1 VGDKIQA
8 LKALTERLKEM
19 RIYLQNVLSGKFR
32 YNHAIIHNFQDIF
45 NLLPNLKVEQTVKNF
60 SVKTNDYMHVIY
72 VSNLIRA
79 VISLHNLI
87 NNKIQTKEIEID
99 NAKRE
104 EEARKKKDEETRK
117 KVEDAL
123 KKAEEADDGK
133 PKEAPQ

>member
-1 VGDKIQA
+1 
-8 LKALTERLKEM
+8 M
-19 RIYLQNVLSGKFR
+19 LSGKFR
-32 YNHAIIHNFQDIF
+32 YNHSIIHNFQDIF

-87 NNKIQTKEIEID
+87 NNKIQTKEIEIE

-104 EEARKKKDEETRK
+104 EEARKKKEEESRK

-123 KKAEEADDGK
+123 KKAEAGGDGK
-133 PKEAPQ
+133 AKEPPQ